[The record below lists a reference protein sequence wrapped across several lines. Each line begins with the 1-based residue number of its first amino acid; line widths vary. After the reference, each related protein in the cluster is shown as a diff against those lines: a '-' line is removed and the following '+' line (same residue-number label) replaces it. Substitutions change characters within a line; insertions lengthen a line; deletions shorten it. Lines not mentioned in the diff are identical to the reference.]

1 MQNPHKPKIITAI
14 IHDEWLICGTD
25 MGGCS
30 RTDGGN
36 EGDDG
41 GNGEEAGGDGRSE
54 ASSGEGEA
62 SGEPS
67 RGGGESQK
75 QFVSDVY
82 TYSKAK
88 PVACGVILRYN

>member
-1 MQNPHKPKIITAI
+1 
-14 IHDEWLICGTD
+14 

-41 GNGEEAGGDGRSE
+41 GDGRSE

-62 SGEPS
+62 SG
-67 RGGGESQK
+67 GGSESQK
-75 QFVSDVY
+75 QFVSDVH
-82 TYSKAK
+82 YSKAIT
-88 PVACGVILRYN
+88 VACGVILRYN

>member
-1 MQNPHKPKIITAI
+1 MQNPHKPKIITTI
-14 IHDEWLICGTD
+14 IHDEWLICATD

-36 EGDDG
+36 EGDD
-41 GNGEEAGGDGRSE
+41 GGDGRSE

-67 RGGGESQK
+67 GGGGESQK
-75 QFVSDVY
+75 QFVSDVH
-82 TYSKAK
+82 YSKAIT
-88 PVACGVILRYN
+88 VACGVILRYN